1 MMSQPRVGSLT
12 AHGSEY
18 VSLSAVSGL
27 VPAKILVV
35 DDDPRNLYAVEEM
48 LRAPGIEIVL
58 AESGEAALR
67 HVLRDDFAVILLDV
81 RMPRI
86 DGYEV
91 ASMIRGRPRSSR
103 MPIIFL
109 TAYNK
114 DELHVFRGYSA
125 GAVDYVLKP
134 IEPLILKSK
143 VDVFVDLYRKSEEIR
158 RKGEDER
165 RLLIENLQ
173 VRSEKLQAERDLRR
187 ALERQESI
195 LRSLPVV
202 LTSRAVEPPFP
213 ALFVSD
219 NVERLTGFPASRFTA
234 EPEFG
239 LSRVHPEDRERVSR
253 ELAAAVANGTYAF
266 EYRWQCAD
274 GEYRSFLDQGVLAPE
289 EGARAKEIFGTMFD
303 VTERR
308 LLEERLLHASKL
320 EAIGR
325 LTGGIAH
332 DFNNMLS
339 VVIGN
344 LDLLQSSLD
353 GNEKATRRTRLAIE
367 GAQRCAD
374 LTNRLLT
381 FSRRQSLRTSVLDL
395 RDLVPGMIE
404 LLQRTLGEQIEI
416 RCEADEELWPVEV
429 DPNQLEAALLNLAVN
444 ARDAMPEGGSLTI
457 AMTNRAADQADG
469 SSEPRRDEVE
479 IAVTDTGVGM
489 SAEVKQRVFEPF
501 FTTKES
507 GKGTG
512 LGLSMVYGF
521 VRQSDGQIEIES
533 AVERGTTV
541 RIHLP
546 RAEKREQS
554 GEAIRALSPAPRP
567 GNGET
572 ILVVEDDEK
581 VRQVT
586 VSTLASLGYRA
597 IEAGNGDEALTAL
610 RDLDGIDLV
619 LSDVKMPGATSGIDL
634 ARRVQE
640 EWPWIQVLLTS
651 GYIEAEAD
659 VESFNVIFK
668 PYRVTEL
675 AERLH
680 GLLDS
685 RAGAAIP
692 EQRVARIA

>member
-1 MMSQPRVGSLT
+1 MVIQPRVGSLT

-27 VPAKILVV
+27 VAAKILVV
-35 DDDPRNLYAVEEM
+35 DDDPRNLFAVEEM
-48 LRAPGIEIVL
+48 LRSPGIEIVL

-91 ASMIRGRPRSSR
+91 ATMIRGRPRSSR

-143 VDVFVDLYRKSEEIR
+143 VDVFVDLYRKTEEIR

-165 RLLIENLQ
+165 RLLVENLQ
-173 VRSEKLQAERDLRR
+173 VRGEKLQAERELRR
-187 ALERQESI
+187 ALERQEAI
-195 LRSLPVV
+195 LSSLPVV
-202 LTSRAVEPPFP
+202 VTSRGVERPFP

-219 NVERLTGFPASRFTA
+219 NVERLTGFPAARFTEDA
-234 EPEFG
+234 EFG
-239 LSRVHPEDRERVSR
+239 LSRIHPEDRDRVCR
-253 ELAAAVANGTYAF
+253 ELAAAVENGTYAC

-274 GEYRSFLDQGVLAPE
+274 GGYRSFLDQGVLSPE
-289 EGARAKEIFGTMFD
+289 EAGHSREIFGTMFD

-308 LLEERLLHASKL
+308 QLEERLLHASKL

-344 LDLLQSSLD
+344 LDLLQNSLD
-353 GNEKATRRTRLAIE
+353 GNEKASRRTRLAIE

-381 FSRRQSLRTSVLDL
+381 FSRRQSLQTSVLDL
-395 RDLVPGMIE
+395 RDLVPGMME
-404 LLQRTLGEQIEI
+404 LLQRTLGEHIEV
-416 RCEADEELWPVEV
+416 RFDADQDLWPVEV
-429 DPNQLEAALLNLAVN
+429 DRNQLEAALVNLAVN
-444 ARDAMPEGGSLTI
+444 ARDAMPDGGSLTVGM
-457 AMTNRAADQADG
+457 ANRGAAEQDG
-469 SSEPRRDEVE
+469 APEPRGEYVV

-489 SAEVKQRVFEPF
+489 APEVKQRVFEPF

-521 VRQSDGQIEIES
+521 VRQSEGHIEIDS
-533 AVERGTTV
+533 AVDEGTTV
-541 RIHLP
+541 RILLP
-546 RAEKREQS
+546 RSEKAERS
-554 GEAIRALSPAPRP
+554 AGSVRALSPAPRR

-572 ILVVEDDEK
+572 ILVVEDDDK

-586 VSTLASLGYRA
+586 VSALGTLGYEV
-597 IEAGNGDEALTAL
+597 IEAETGDEALSVL
-610 RDLDGIDLV
+610 RDGSGIDLV

-634 ARRVQE
+634 ARRVGA
-640 EWPWIQVLLTS
+640 EWPWIKVLLTS

-659 VESFNVIFK
+659 VEQFEVIFK

-675 AERLH
+675 AERMH
-680 GLLDS
+680 ELLES
-685 RAGAAIP
+685 RTAPALAEPRI
-692 EQRVARIA
+692 VRIA

>member
-1 MMSQPRVGSLT
+1 VTKQRVGSLT
-12 AHGSEY
+12 PLGSEY
-18 VSLSAVSGL
+18 VALSAISGL
-27 VPAKILVV
+27 VTAKILVV
-35 DDDPRNLYAVEEM
+35 DDDPRNLFAVEEM

-91 ASMIRGRPRSSR
+91 ASMVRARPRSSR
-103 MPIIFL
+103 IPIIFL

-158 RKGEDER
+158 RKGEEER
-165 RLLIENLQ
+165 RLLLENLQ

-187 ALERQESI
+187 ALERQEAI

-202 LTSRAVEPPFP
+202 VTSRGVEPPFP

-219 NVERLTGFPASRFTA
+219 NVERLTGFPATQFTGDA
-234 EPEFG
+234 EFG
-239 LSRVHPEDRERVSR
+239 LSRVHPEDQDRVCR
-253 ELAAAVANGTYAF
+253 ELAAAVETGTYAC

-274 GEYRSFLDQGVLAPE
+274 GEYRFFLDQGVLSPE
-289 EGARAKEIFGTMFD
+289 ESGRSREIFGTMFD

-308 LLEERLLHASKL
+308 LLEDRLLHASKL

-353 GNEKATRRTRLAIE
+353 GNEKAVRRTRLAIE

-381 FSRRQSLRTSVLDL
+381 FSRRQPLQTMIVDL
-395 RDLVPGMIE
+395 QDLVPGMME
-404 LLQRTLGEQIEI
+404 LLRRTLGERIEVDF
-416 RCEADEELWPVEV
+416 EADEGLWPVEV
-429 DPNQLEAALLNLAVN
+429 DPAQLEAALVNLAVN
-444 ARDAMPEGGSLTI
+444 ARDAMPDGGSLMVSM
-457 AMTNRAADQADG
+457 ANRTEESDEAGEARGDQ
-469 SSEPRRDEVE
+469 VV

-521 VRQSDGQIEIES
+521 VRQSNGQIEIDS
-533 AVERGTTV
+533 ALDEGTTV
-541 RIHLP
+541 RILLP
-546 RAEKREQS
+546 RAEKPEQS
-554 GEAIRALSPAPRP
+554 SAPVRALSPMPRR

-586 VSTLASLGYRA
+586 VSSLRSLGYEVL
-597 IEAGNGDEALTAL
+597 EAEDGDQAVALL
-610 RDLDGIDLV
+610 RHSGGIDLV
-619 LSDVKMPGATSGIDL
+619 LSDVKMPGSISGTEL
-634 ARRVQE
+634 ARRMRE
-640 EWPWIQVLLTS
+640 EWPRIKILLTS
-651 GYIEAEAD
+651 GYIEAEED
-659 VESFNVIFK
+659 IEQFNIIFK

-680 GLLDS
+680 GLLQS
-685 RAGAAIP
+685 EPRHAVEETRI
-692 EQRVARIA
+692 ARIA

>member
-1 MMSQPRVGSLT
+1 MAIQPRVGSLT

-27 VPAKILVV
+27 VVAKILVV
-35 DDDPRNLYAVEEM
+35 DDDPRNLFAVEEM
-48 LRAPGIEIVL
+48 LRSPGIEIVL

-91 ASMIRGRPRSSR
+91 ATMIRGRPRSSR

-143 VDVFVDLYRKSEEIR
+143 VDVFVDLYRKTEEIR

-187 ALERQESI
+187 ALERQEAI

-202 LTSRAVEPPFP
+202 VTSRGVERPFP

-219 NVERLTGFPASRFTA
+219 NVERLTGFPASRFTGD
-234 EPEFG
+234 PEFG
-239 LSRVHPEDRERVSR
+239 MSRIHPEDRDRVSR
-253 ELAAAVANGTYAF
+253 ELAVVVENGTYAF
-266 EYRWQCAD
+266 EYRWQCAN
-274 GEYRSFLDQGVLAPE
+274 GEYRSFLDQGVLSPE
-289 EGARAKEIFGTMFD
+289 EGGRAREIFGTMFD

-344 LDLLQSSLD
+344 LDLLQNSLD

-381 FSRRQSLRTSVLDL
+381 FSRRQSLQTSVLDL
-395 RDLVPGMIE
+395 RDLVPGMME
-404 LLQRTLGEQIEI
+404 LLQRTLGEHIEV
-416 RCEADEELWPVEV
+416 RCDADEELWPVEV

-444 ARDAMPEGGSLTI
+444 ARDAMPDGGSLTI
-457 AMTNRAADQADG
+457 AMANSAADAPPDG
-469 SSEPRRDEVE
+469 ASEARDHVA
-479 IAVTDTGVGM
+479 ITVTDTGTGM
-489 SAEVKQRVFEPF
+489 SEEVKQRVFEPF

-521 VRQSDGQIEIES
+521 VRQSEGHVEIES
-533 AVERGTTV
+533 AVDEGTTV
-541 RIHLP
+541 RILLP
-546 RAEKREQS
+546 RAEKVEQS
-554 GEAIRALSPAPRP
+554 GTSVRTLTPAPRR

-572 ILVVEDDEK
+572 ILVVEDDDK
-581 VRQVT
+581 VRHMT
-586 VSTLASLGYRA
+586 VSALRSLGYE
-597 IEAGNGDEALTAL
+597 ILEAENGDNALTVL
-610 RDLDGIDLV
+610 RDSADIDLV
-619 LSDVKMPGATSGIDL
+619 LSDVKMPGSTSGTDL
-634 ARRVQE
+634 ARRMQKD
-640 EWPWIQVLLTS
+640 WPWIKILLTS
-651 GYIEAEAD
+651 GYIEAEED
-659 VESFNVIFK
+659 IEQFNLIFK

-675 AERLH
+675 AEKLH
-680 GLLDS
+680 GLLQS
-685 RAGAAIP
+685 EPRPALAEA
-692 EQRVARIA
+692 RVARIA